1 MDKSRETALKVLVKI
16 DKDGAFSN
24 IALKDELSK
33 NKKLTRQ
40 DRYFITNLVYGV
52 VDKLLTLDYV
62 ISNLSRIKLK
72 KISVWILNILRL
84 GIYQIMF
91 MDKVPES
98 AAVNESVNLAKRY
111 GHGASKGFVNGVL
124 RSATR
129 YEIEYPDDKLEYL
142 SVKYSYPMWLCEKFV
157 NDFGYEFCEDL
168 MIAFSKSPRLTLRVN
183 TINSDIDT
191 VFNALSEYNP
201 EIFEDAIVC
210 DGFDVSDNE
219 LYKKGYISVQD
230 ISAQTAGKVLAPKK
244 GETVI
249 DMCAAPGGKTT
260 QLAEIMENE
269 GRIYAFDMYEHK
281 IDLIN
286 KNAKRLGIDIIDAK
300 CQDAT
305 VLNNELIGTAD
316 KILCDVPCSG
326 LGIIGR
332 KPEIKWNRQ
341 EDLDSLLSVQ
351 AKILENASRYVKPDG
366 VIVYSTCTINKDENE
381 KITDAFLKE
390 HGEFKKTY
398 EKTFYPNID
407 RGDGFYICRFEKN
420 SRCISHALNA

>member
-24 IALKDELSK
+24 IALKSELSK
-33 NKKLTRQ
+33 NKELTQQ

-62 ISNLSRIKLK
+62 ISKLSKIKLK

-183 TINSDIDT
+183 TLNSDIDT

-201 EIFEDAIVC
+201 EILEDAIIC

-244 GETVI
+244 GDTVI

-286 KNAKRLGIDIIDAK
+286 KNAKRLGIDIIDAQ

-341 EDLDSLLSVQ
+341 EDLDELLSVQ
-351 AKILENASRYVKPDG
+351 AKILENASRYLKPDG

-390 HGEFKKTY
+390 HSEFKKTY
-398 EKTFYPNID
+398 EKTFYPNTHK
-407 RGDGFYICRFEKN
+407 GDGFYICKLER
-420 SRCISHALNA
+420 L

>member
-1 MDKSRETALKVLVKI
+1 MDISRETALKVLVKI

-62 ISNLSRIKLK
+62 ISKLSKIKLK

-168 MIAFSKSPRLTLRVN
+168 MSAFSKSPRLTLRVN

-201 EIFEDAIVC
+201 EILEDAIVC

-244 GETVI
+244 GDTVI

-305 VLNNELIGTAD
+305 VVNNELIGIAD

-341 EDLDSLLSVQ
+341 ENLDSLLSVQ
-351 AKILENASRYVKPDG
+351 AKILENASRYLKADG

-381 KITDAFLKE
+381 NITDAFLKE
-390 HGEFKKTY
+390 HSEFKKTY

-420 SRCISHALNA
+420 SRCISHA